1 MILDPKLLEVKLQ
14 TNDPK
19 LAEYGRGTEFDI
31 PKNMNFIRTASY
43 WEHVSGYGN
52 SWFDNGWNFFDDNW
66 NAKGTICWNTTHGVD
81 GAVFSGDPVNSQD
94 LKGRACQMIDLDLD
108 LLEKQGIRYA
118 VWNILSYSRVKFSDA
133 KEVLATLQW
142 GEQAQEG
149 GLYEP
154 ARAQMVFPITG
165 DNLTKYVAYI
175 DVKARKLVY
184 IDANLYGHVS
194 SAASNVS
201 VLSEM
206 MPAFKEYLDSLP
218 SIGDLVAHAKEG
230 NTPVLFSDKEFE
242 IEKNVKAFVFK
253 PENPENSYEKIAV
266 SDMLVSSRDTLKK
279 EAKKGPRI

>member
-14 TNDPK
+14 TNDQK